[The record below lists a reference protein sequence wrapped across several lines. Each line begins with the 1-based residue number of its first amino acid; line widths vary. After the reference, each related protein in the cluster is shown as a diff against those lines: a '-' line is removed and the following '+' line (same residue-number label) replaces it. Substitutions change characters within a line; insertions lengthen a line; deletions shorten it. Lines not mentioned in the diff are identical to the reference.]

1 MTRDEALTMARE
13 VTGLTLVSNGRK
25 MTDAQIVVMCQA
37 AYERGAADRI
47 DADAERIKALETLL
61 KKAAPLL
68 EDYAEYANTAPIWHA
83 TGGTAN
89 ALNPLVVEVNA
100 AIARSKT

>member
-47 DADAERIKALETLL
+47 DADAERIKALEADSERYRWLRRMDHFAAVDAMLNTTDYDTL
-61 KKAAPLL
+61 
-68 EDYAEYANTAPIWHA
+68 D
-83 TGGTAN
+83 
-89 ALNPLVVEVNA
+89 A
-100 AIARSKT
+100 AIDAARSKT

>member
-47 DADAERIKALETLL
+47 DADAERIKALEADKHALRTLVE
-61 KKAAPLL
+61 LL
-68 EDYAEYANTAPIWHA
+68 ALQE
-83 TGGTAN
+83 GTA
-89 ALNPLVVEVNA
+89 AFTTETHSLINA
-100 AIARSKT
+100 ARGKT